1 RRDVLTAAQHE
12 RRHGKLLRL
21 LQRLA
26 QQCVDALA
34 ALVGH
39 EKVGRVEVV
48 RRDRVARD
56 EGLYVDG
63 PRRFDVRTPEV
74 LVREHHVFA
83 LLIFISFDDVVPF
96 DGLAGGLVVALVTD
110 GREVAL
116 VEQIEIDGAGAGS
129 GVQAHGD
136 VDQAEA
142 DRAIPQAARA
152 APAAFR
158 GLTVGAV
165 LSGFLP
171 ATSHGRSPPAPAA
184 VRAARPVGGSPG
196 AGLDD

>member
-1 RRDVLTAAQHE
+1 MTLSTAQDE
-12 RRHGKLLRL
+12 RCHCQLLRL

-26 QQCVDALA
+26 QQCIDALT

-39 EKVGRVEVV
+39 EEIGRVEVV

-63 PRRFDVRTPEV
+63 PRRFDVRSPEV

-83 LLIFISFDDVVPF
+83 LLIFISFDDVIPVHH
-96 DGLAGGLVVALVTD
+96 LAGGLVVALVAD

-116 VEQIEIDGAGAGS
+116 VEQIEIDGPRARG
-129 GVQAHGD
+129 GVQAHRD

-142 DRAIPQAARA
+142 DGAVPQAA
-152 APAAFR
+152 
-158 GLTVGAV
+158 
-165 LSGFLP
+165 
-171 ATSHGRSPPAPAA
+171 
-184 VRAARPVGGSPG
+184 
-196 AGLDD
+196 